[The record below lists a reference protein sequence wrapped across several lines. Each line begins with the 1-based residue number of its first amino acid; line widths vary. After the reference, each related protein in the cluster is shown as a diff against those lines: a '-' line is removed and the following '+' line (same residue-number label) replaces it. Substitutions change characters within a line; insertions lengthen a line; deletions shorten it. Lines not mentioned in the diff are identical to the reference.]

1 MFDRSQNV
9 AIMMNSRLTNIKI
22 ITIVYT
28 SIHYLDSTFWI
39 EELNIMRMEMLLIF
53 NVQSLD
59 IGPVWEETGYFNND
73 V

>member
-1 MFDRSQNV
+1 MALKNKYD
-9 AIMMNSRLTNIKI
+9 
-22 ITIVYT
+22 TILT
-28 SIHYLDSTFWI
+28 SIHYLDSTFQI

-59 IGPVWEETGYFNND
+59 IAPVWEETGYFNND